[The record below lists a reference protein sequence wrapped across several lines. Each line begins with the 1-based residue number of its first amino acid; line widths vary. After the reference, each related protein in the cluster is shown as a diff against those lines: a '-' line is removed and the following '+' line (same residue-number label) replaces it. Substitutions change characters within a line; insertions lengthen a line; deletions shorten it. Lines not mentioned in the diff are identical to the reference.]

1 MMRDGRI
8 SHDDRQHFRML
19 RQLHGCHSRIL
30 HCDLYF
36 LRLGVLVGPLFFF
49 FSLSLSLFLVP
60 QMHTFFENGQSRARR
75 YSACMHS
82 FVRSFVR
89 SFVHARCIICDA
101 VSHFFVLALFHNAQI
116 PRHHVFLACLLSEK
130 KEKQKEKQ
138 QARPSVPHLSSLW
151 RFNARASLVH
161 SGNGDQCFP
170 SSRPVKLCIFFLHPQ
185 PEQES
190 AIVWKWMMI
199 EQGRRWMCTRPAR
212 SGVSCHLFFCCCC

>member
-1 MMRDGRI
+1 MR
-8 SHDDRQHFRML
+8 SLFL
-19 RQLHGCHSRIL
+19 ALGCS
-30 HCDLYF
+30 CWSS
-36 LRLGVLVGPLFFF
+36 FF
-49 FSLSLSLFLVP
+49 FSLSLSLFISCAADA
-60 QMHTFFENGQSRARR
+60 HFSKTGRAGRAGTVH
-75 YSACMHS
+75 ACIPS
-82 FVRSFVR
+82 FARSFVR

-130 KEKQKEKQ
+130 KEKQQ